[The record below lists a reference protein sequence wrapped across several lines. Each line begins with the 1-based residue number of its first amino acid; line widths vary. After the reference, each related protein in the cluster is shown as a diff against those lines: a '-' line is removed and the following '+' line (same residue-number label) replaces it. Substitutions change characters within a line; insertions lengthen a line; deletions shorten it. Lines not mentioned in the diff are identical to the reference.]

1 MSARILGD
9 EIMKMFNGRAR
20 ACTILFPLLI
30 ILPGCSTIEL
40 GDVGKLA
47 QAGQTSSANLATYYG
62 NAGSSLPAVLEIEVL
77 RSTLQPGISP
87 PSSGM
92 IQSVKRVQTSF
103 SERTRLSGDL
113 ASLYDALYELAA
125 TDYPGGFVT
134 ASKDFY
140 GSIGQFAAAIGEAS
154 PITEAQTKL
163 LDNLAGKLI
172 AEQQKRRAGQAN
184 LIILQQLEQ
193 LQPLL
198 ASDRQVV
205 TEIRQATARQVEEGG
220 IALWRA
226 GLVSAKPLLSRYGG
240 VAGLEMVSTEASFTV
255 ANPKLA
261 QTVPALIRFRLGQI
275 EDAEAR
281 KYAALEELV
290 EDLIRRHREVANG
303 APIDVA
309 SLLAKTAELRSLRDD
324 FTAAVKP

>member
-1 MSARILGD
+1 M
-9 EIMKMFNGRAR
+9 EIPSLRDRAR
-20 ACTILFPLLI
+20 VLLFPLALL
-30 ILPGCSTIEL
+30 LPGCSTIEL

-47 QAGQTSSANLATYYG
+47 QAGQTSSATLATYYG
-62 NAGSSLPAVLEIEVL
+62 NASASLPAVLEIEVL

-87 PSSGM
+87 PSDLM
-92 IQSVKRVQTSF
+92 VKSVKRVQKSF
-103 SERTRLSGDL
+103 SERARLAGDL

-134 ASKDFY
+134 ASMDFY
-140 GSIGQFAAAIGEAS
+140 GSIGQFAEAIGASS
-154 PITEAQTKL
+154 PITDAQTKL

-184 LIILQQLEQ
+184 IIILEQLEQ
-193 LQPLL
+193 LKPLL
-198 ASDRQVV
+198 ESDRQVV
-205 TEIRQATARQVEEGG
+205 TELRKANARQVEQGG

-226 GLVSAKPLLSRYGG
+226 GLVSAKPLLARYGG

-261 QTVPALIRFRLGQI
+261 ATVPALIQFRLSQI
-275 EDAEAR
+275 EESEDR

-290 EDLIRRHREVANG
+290 DDLIRRHREIAAG

-309 SLLAKTAELRSLRDD
+309 TLLAKTAELRSLRDD
-324 FTAAVKP
+324 FTAAVK